1 MQHVSYTRRVDRG
14 KACFGVNQH
23 GWIREVVQTRAGQS
37 LRITKHSGLER
48 THKDHQVQLLALQE
62 TPPQESHPVLW
73 HMLVGRSTQLAGVLG
88 GWVRWSAGGE
98 EHPCSLSSWRAA
110 DTDKWSGHPPGAW
123 PGAGD
128 VVSPFCCCF
137 LPKITPCYQVHVAE
151 VISGWWDSLPVS
163 VCTTFY
169 AEHQRTGP
177 EWRDLGSQC
186 WGWDGQTGKAAPLGW
201 YKN

>member
-88 GWVRWSAGGE
+88 GWVR
-98 EHPCSLSSWRAA
+98 
-110 DTDKWSGHPPGAW
+110 
-123 PGAGD
+123 
-128 VVSPFCCCF
+128 
-137 LPKITPCYQVHVAE
+137 
-151 VISGWWDSLPVS
+151 
-163 VCTTFY
+163 
-169 AEHQRTGP
+169 
-177 EWRDLGSQC
+177 
-186 WGWDGQTGKAAPLGW
+186 
-201 YKN
+201 